1 MEAVSQQK
9 PRGASRRWCPG
20 SPASEEPGCAGR
32 DRRRLGRAALGRAV
46 LREGRA
52 GAPGSMFLLA
62 ALPLEAFYIWMAV
75 R

>member
-32 DRRRLGRAALGRAV
+32 DGRRLGRAA